1 MAHKQLSAGD
11 YVESRCTR
19 CRTVT
24 NHTIIA
30 MVGDT
35 PARVRCNTCAS
46 DHKYYPVRPAA
57 PAKTAKTGGERAKPV
72 GEPRSTSRSSAGADQ
87 EQWLRWSQEGVAD
100 QAIPYSMERAYAF
113 RQAVNHPLFGLGMV
127 TAVLPPNKVEILFAG
142 GKKLLRC
149 KT

>member
-46 DHKYYPVRPAA
+46 DHKYYPVRSAA
-57 PAKTAKTGGERAKPV
+57 PAKKAATSAERTKRV
-72 GEPRSTSRSSAGADQ
+72 GEPRSTSRSSASADQ
-87 EQWLRWSQEGVAD
+87 EQWLKWSQEGAAG
-100 QAIPYSMERAYAF
+100 QAVPYSMDRAFAF
-113 RQAVNHPLFGLGMV
+113 RQAVDHPLFGLGLV